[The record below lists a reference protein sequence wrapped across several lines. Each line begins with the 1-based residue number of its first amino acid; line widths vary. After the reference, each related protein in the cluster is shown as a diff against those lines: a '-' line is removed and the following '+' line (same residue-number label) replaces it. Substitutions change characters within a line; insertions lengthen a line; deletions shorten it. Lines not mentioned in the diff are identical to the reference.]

1 MKKEETNYQSPASVA
16 MAAAVLEVIGK
27 GENQSMDTLKKDVAD
42 AFSLINRA
50 FAAYQKFWEKDQETK
65 DETPADSQK
74 NESEKPEGNGQT
86 LNIDKEKLDACTE
99 DVHRAFLAYNL
110 YAVILAKH
118 GEINLTSKH
127 LVKAAKR
134 IARACMKDIEGLN
147 LDNMKV
153 RITRV
158 KGKGGELNLKIYPDA
173 NYEV

>member
-1 MKKEETNYQSPASVA
+1 MKKEEAKYQSPASVA

-27 GENQSMDTLKKDVAD
+27 GENQSMETLKKDVAD

-50 FAAYQKFWEKDQETK
+50 FAAYQKFWEKEQETK
-65 DETPADSQK
+65 DENPADSQN
-74 NESEKPEGNGQT
+74 NESEKSEDNGQT
-86 LNIDKEKLDACTE
+86 LKIDKEKLDACTE
-99 DVHRAFLAYNL
+99 DVHRACPRLQPIRRNPRKARRNKSHVQ
-110 YAVILAKH
+110 AP
-118 GEINLTSKH
+118 G
-127 LVKAAKR
+127 KAAKR

>member
-1 MKKEETNYQSPASVA
+1 MKKEAKYQSPASVA

-27 GENQSMDTLKKDVAD
+27 DENQSMETLKQDVAD

-50 FAAYQKFWEKDQETK
+50 FAAYQESLKKDQETK
-65 DETPADSQK
+65 DETPTDSQK

>member
-1 MKKEETNYQSPASVA
+1 MKKEAKYQSPASVA

-27 GENQSMDTLKKDVAD
+27 DENQSMETLKQDVAD

-50 FAAYQKFWEKDQETK
+50 FAAYQESLKKDQETK
-65 DETPADSQK
+65 DETPTDSQN

-86 LNIDKEKLDACTE
+86 LKIDKEKLDACTE

-147 LDNMKV
+147 LDNMKD

>member
-1 MKKEETNYQSPASVA
+1 MKKEEASYQSPASVA

-27 GENQSMDTLKKDVAD
+27 GENQSMETLKKDVAD

-65 DETPADSQK
+65 DENPADSQNK
-74 NESEKPEGNGQT
+74 EEEKPEDNGQPRK
-86 LNIDKEKLDACTE
+86 IDKEKFDACTE
-99 DVHRAFLAYNL
+99 DIHRAFLAYNL

-118 GEINLTSKH
+118 GAINLTSKH
-127 LVKAAKR
+127 LVKTAKR
-134 IARACMKDIEGLN
+134 IARVCLKDVEGLN

-158 KGKGGELNLKIYPDA
+158 KGKGGELNLKIYPDV
-173 NYEV
+173 NYEA

>member
-1 MKKEETNYQSPASVA
+1 MDKEKFQSPASVA

-27 GENQSMDTLKKDVAD
+27 GENQSMETLKKDVTD

-65 DETPADSQK
+65 DENPADSQN
-74 NESEKPEGNGQT
+74 NESEKPEGNGQA
-86 LNIDKEKLDACTE
+86 LKIDKEKLDACTK
-99 DVHRAFLAYNL
+99 DINRAFVAYNL

-118 GEINLTSKH
+118 GAINLTSKH
-127 LVKAAKR
+127 LMKAAKR
-134 IARACMKDIEGLN
+134 IARVCLKDVEGLN

-153 RITRV
+153 RIKRV
-158 KGKGGELNLKIYPDA
+158 KGEGGELNLKVYPAA

>member
-1 MKKEETNYQSPASVA
+1 MKKEAKYQSPASVA

-27 GENQSMDTLKKDVAD
+27 GENQSMETLKKDVAD

-50 FAAYQKFWEKDQETK
+50 FAAYQESLEKDQETK
-65 DETPADSQK
+65 DETPADSQN

-86 LNIDKEKLDACTE
+86 LKIDKEKLDACTE

>member
-1 MKKEETNYQSPASVA
+1 MKKEEANYQSPASVA

-27 GENQSMDTLKKDVAD
+27 GENQSMETLKKDVAD

-50 FAAYQKFWEKDQETK
+50 FAAYQESLKKDQETK
-65 DETPADSQK
+65 DEAPTDSRN
-74 NESEKPEGNGQT
+74 NESEKPDDNGQV
-86 LNIDKEKLDACTE
+86 LKIDKEKLDACTE

>member
-1 MKKEETNYQSPASVA
+1 MKKEEAKYQSPASVA

-27 GENQSMDTLKKDVAD
+27 GENQSMETLKKDVAD

-50 FAAYQKFWEKDQETK
+50 FAAYQESLKKDQETK
-65 DETPADSQK
+65 DETPADSRN

-86 LNIDKEKLDACTE
+86 LKIDKEKLDACTE

>member
-1 MKKEETNYQSPASVA
+1 MKKEAKYQSPASVA

-27 GENQSMDTLKKDVAD
+27 GENQSMDTLKQDVAD

-50 FAAYQKFWEKDQETK
+50 FAAYQESLKKDQETK
-65 DETPADSQK
+65 DETPAGSQN
-74 NESEKPEGNGQT
+74 NESEKPEGNGQV
-86 LNIDKEKLDACTE
+86 LKIDKEKLDACTE

>member
-1 MKKEETNYQSPASVA
+1 MKKEAKYQSPAFGRYGSSRFGSYRQGRESVD
-16 MAAAVLEVIGK
+16 G
-27 GENQSMDTLKKDVAD
+27 NLKEGRGGCLQLDKPRLCCVSGI
-42 AFSLINRA
+42 F
-50 FAAYQKFWEKDQETK
+50 EKDQETK
-65 DETPADSQK
+65 DENPAGSQN
-74 NESEKPEGNGQT
+74 NESEKPEDNGQT
-86 LNIDKEKLDACTE
+86 LKIDKEKLDACTE

-127 LVKAAKR
+127 LAKAAKR

>member
-1 MKKEETNYQSPASVA
+1 MKKEEAKYQSPASVA

-27 GENQSMDTLKKDVAD
+27 GENQSMETLKKDVAD

-50 FAAYQKFWEKDQETK
+50 FAAYQEYLKKDQETK
-65 DETPADSQK
+65 DETPADSQN
-74 NESEKPEGNGQT
+74 NESEKPEDNGHT
-86 LNIDKEKLDACTE
+86 LKIDKEKLDACTE

-158 KGKGGELNLKIYPDA
+158 KGKGGEFNLKIYPDA

>member
-1 MKKEETNYQSPASVA
+1 MKKEAKYQSPASVA

-27 GENQSMDTLKKDVAD
+27 GENQSMETLKKDVAD

-50 FAAYQKFWEKDQETK
+50 FAAYQEFWEKDQETK

-74 NESEKPEGNGQT
+74 NESEKSEGNGQA
-86 LNIDKEKLDACTE
+86 LKIDKEKLDACTE